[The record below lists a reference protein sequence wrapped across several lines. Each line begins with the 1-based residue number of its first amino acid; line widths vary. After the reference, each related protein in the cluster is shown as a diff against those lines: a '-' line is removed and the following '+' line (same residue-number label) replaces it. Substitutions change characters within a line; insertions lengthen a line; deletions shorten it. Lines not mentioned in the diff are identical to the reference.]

1 MKQDRVPKNFGI
13 PEVDNTPL
21 GLVRMEG
28 QLYRG
33 LSNRAFRNPFFRMV
47 GVVFALVFLAAPG
60 LGAIYAG
67 IEYKNPMWGSSP
79 LVIAVIQVGVGLI
92 FFIAGL
98 RIIYNLLVQ
107 PKNEKL
113 N

>member
-1 MKQDRVPKNFGI
+1 MKQGKIPKNFGI

-21 GLVRMEG
+21 GLVSMEG

-47 GVVFALVFLAAPG
+47 GVVFALVFLVAPG

-67 IEYKNPMWGSSP
+67 LEYENPIWGESP
-79 LVIAVIQVGVGLI
+79 LVIAIIQVGVGLV

-107 PKNEKL
+107 SKSETTN
-113 N
+113 